1 MDSWTPIVWRILP
14 FPPFRRA
21 GRLARANSD
30 NMHGMISNTQPATQT
45 PSDDDPFAPL
55 DDAVQDKPKRKP
67 KYKRRSPAEMAQD
80 AAADAALVKS
90 QAYTPDTP
98 VMRQDKPHRAM
109 RVAYSPMSTPPAQD
123 VPEHVLSIAQGAG
136 VEMAEGDA
144 LEDVF
149 GGVGKLSPFALPRI
163 VTFLFL
169 IASGTRH
176 KEAFFASGLGL
187 VDVNLFCRVDKAF
200 KMTYD
205 FAKRMQGDA
214 IGIKVLDAA
223 VERAV
228 DGVQEP
234 ITGRIAKDQDG
245 QLLDRDGEPMYRLR
259 YSDRLAETILRAT
272 DKRFRDDAGGSAGT
286 GAGTTYNIQINNA
299 SPGVAS
305 VQDIGQ
311 KIGGKEAENEDS
323 EPETIDFS
331 DILDE

>member
-1 MDSWTPIVWRILP
+1 
-14 FPPFRRA
+14 
-21 GRLARANSD
+21 
-30 NMHGMISNTQPATQT
+30 MHGMTDQQT
-45 PSDDDPFAPL
+45 DPFAPL
-55 DDAVQDKPKRKP
+55 PLDVQDKPKPKPKRKP

-109 RVAYSPMSTPPAQD
+109 RVAYSPMATPPAQD

-149 GGVGKLSPFALPRI
+149 SGVGKLSPFALPRI

-176 KEAFFASGLGL
+176 KEAFFASGLDL
-187 VDVNLFCRVDKAF
+187 VDVNLFSRVDNAF
-200 KMTYD
+200 SKTYD

-245 QLLDRDGEPMYRLR
+245 HLLGSDGQPMYRLR

-272 DKRFRDDAGGSAGT
+272 DKRFRDDAGGSAT

-299 SPGVAS
+299 SPNVAT
-305 VQDIGQ
+305 VQDCQ
-311 KIGGKEAENEDS
+311 KIGGKGAENEDS
-323 EPETIDFS
+323 ETETIDFS